1 MIYKVY
7 NDDTWTET
15 ETAVSPPGSI
25 LPCFSWS
32 MFSSSFT
39 RRSKDTYLL
48 LLSDKCCNFEL
59 TLKVQC
65 RYVSSLASWVCCS
78 DCCCCPLTSSGAAAP
93 QEVSWRWS
101 WRRWRGRFSA
111 AAAATIRRWL
121 LCLVSVGGEHICNWC
136 YRISPH
142 LMAAHLHLITG
153 TQIPW
158 KILIG

>member
-93 QEVSWRWS
+93 QEVGGAGDDGEDDSLLQQLLLSGVGCCVWCLLVVS
-101 WRRWRGRFSA
+101 TSA
-111 AAAATIRRWL
+111 TGAI
-121 LCLVSVGGEHICNWC
+121 VS
-136 YRISPH
+136 
-142 LMAAHLHLITG
+142 LHT
-153 TQIPW
+153 
-158 KILIG
+158 